1 MIEGI
6 YKVVSW
12 NGTDG
17 HLVNDKD
24 EMITLSKQELPFDF
38 HGYLIADEK
47 VEFKAGTII
56 SFMSHSRYRYTQ
68 RVLVMSTRMSEL
80 MQKEVER
87 RARYGAGPGLVE

>member
-1 MIEGI
+1 VIDGI

-24 EMITLSKQELPFDF
+24 EMITLSKQELPSDF
-38 HGYLIADEK
+38 CGYLIPDEK
-47 VEFKAGTII
+47 VEFKAGVIV
-56 SFMSHSRYRYTQ
+56 SLMNHSKSRHNSRI
-68 RVLVMSTRMSEL
+68 LVMSPRATEL